1 MSRGD
6 TRVRD
11 DPPYRLAS
19 STRLQVSL
27 KLRRA
32 TSNVSAGPV
41 FKVLSVSYLARH
53 SFTAGSVVDGLGEV
67 AGLSVFAA
75 GGTSSERYFAQNA
88 SAARPL
94 ATIAASQASFV
105 FSAARE

>member
-32 TSNVSAGPV
+32 VSNVSAGPV

-94 ATIAASQASFV
+94 ATIAASHASFV